1 MKFISASHGAP
12 LDGSRCPSS
21 ALGPGAH
28 RKMQTGGKI
37 DMEVDVTASPDGVNL
52 APFDFFPTKDNRSI

>member
-12 LDGSRCPSS
+12 LD
-21 ALGPGAH
+21 GPGAH